1 MRRVIIADAKSFSR
15 NGKSTGHYFTV
26 ADNYLEVFYDKCKVI
41 VAGGPLYKERYKE
54 LIELPYDTT
63 PQSLGLV
70 NKARVVMNL
79 FFMFKQLRE
88 DDVLVLQSNAV
99 ATTFFALS
107 FYRRK
112 NPIYMIQYNQ
122 MGLDSG
128 VKKWLFS
135 LAKKKINGIICPDTE
150 IGAAYCDN
158 YCVVPDYIMT
168 EKQFAKLNEGWLPK
182 KYDFGMLGIITEDKG
197 VVEAAKQLV
206 QTDYSVLI
214 AGRPANEA
222 IREKLVSICQGKKN
236 ISLILDYVSDDDYD
250 RYIREVKYCILN
262 YSDAYSEHSSG
273 VIFDTLYRGT
283 PVIGRRCKFLQ
294 VVEENKIG
302 YLCDDISECDFEQL
316 LSEGQVHEYQDN
328 LRKYLKQQVQVGNK
342 LNQFLR

>member
-26 ADNYLEVFYDKCKVI
+26 ADNFLEVFYDKCKVI
-41 VAGGPLYKERYKE
+41 VAGGPLYKGRYE
-54 LIELPYDTT
+54 EMIELPYDTT
-63 PQSLGLV
+63 PQSPSLV

-79 FFMFKQLRE
+79 FSLFKQLKE
-88 DDVLVLQSNAV
+88 DDVLVLQNNAV

-107 FYRRK
+107 FYRGK

-135 LAKKKINGIICPDTE
+135 QAKKKINGIICPDAS
-150 IGAAYCDN
+150 IGAAYCSN

-168 EKQFAKLNEGWLPK
+168 EKQFSKLNAGELSK
-182 KYDFGMLGIITEDKG
+182 KYDFGILGIITEDKG
-197 VVEAAKQLV
+197 VVEAAEQLA

-214 AGRPANEA
+214 AGRSANEA
-222 IREKLVSICQGKKN
+222 IREKLISICKGKEN
-236 ISLILDYVSDDDYD
+236 ISLILEYVNDEDYD
-250 RYIREVKYCILN
+250 RYLRQIKYCILN
-262 YSDAYSEHSSG
+262 YSDAYSKHSSG

-294 VVEENKIG
+294 VIEDNKIG
-302 YLCDDISECDFEQL
+302 FLFDNISECDFEQL
-316 LSEGQVHEYQDN
+316 LDEKRVHEYQYN
-328 LRKYLKQQVQVGNK
+328 LRKYLKQQLQVGNK
-342 LNQFLR
+342 LDQFLR

>member
-26 ADNYLEVFYDKCKVI
+26 ADNYLEIFYDKCKVI

-63 PQSLGLV
+63 PQCFGLV

-79 FFMFKQLRE
+79 FSLFKQLKE
-88 DDVLVLQSNAV
+88 EDVLVLQSNAV
-99 ATTFFALS
+99 ATTFFALA
-107 FYRRK
+107 FYRGE

-122 MGLDSG
+122 MGLNSG

-135 LAKKKINGIICPDTE
+135 LAKKKINGIICPDAE

-168 EKQFAKLNEGWLPK
+168 EKQFAKLNESGLPK

-197 VVEAAKQLV
+197 IIEAAKQLG

-222 IREKLVSICQGKKN
+222 IREKLLSICKEKKN
-236 ISLILDYVSDDDYD
+236 ISLILEYVSDDDYD
-250 RYIREVKYCILN
+250 RYIRQIRYCILN

-302 YLCDDISECDFEQL
+302 YLYDDISKCDFEQL